1 MVCNFALRGK
11 DSDVNHP
18 KFPSLLNRVVLGEPV
33 NLQAALMKKQLS
45 EVFQKQFPSYLNEII
60 RY

>member
-1 MVCNFALRGK
+1 M
-11 DSDVNHP
+11 NHP
-18 KFPSLLNRVVLGEPV
+18 KFPFLLNRVVLGEPV
-33 NLQAALMKKQLS
+33 DLEAVCMKKQLS